1 MRRRRLW
8 FQALVVAALGTAVLF
23 TEPKPANAMELCF
36 TCVYGNYGDMCTY
49 GGDYTCAVTCPFYN
63 GNHMCV
69 INDLYCDE
77 YTLVCGSDPE

>member
-1 MRRRRLW
+1 
-8 FQALVVAALGTAVLF
+8 
-23 TEPKPANAMELCF
+23 MELCF